1 MTFGLHKRRDFKDDL
16 FNFLFRDP
24 VFSPNVSRP
33 EVRVIAL
40 PYDSDSRRLWVRIGR
55 WLKIL
60 IKVPEKHLVVQRIY
74 AYILQISIERS
85 DNGVKSTILPMSL

>member
-24 VFSPNVSRP
+24 VFFPNVSRP

-40 PYDSDSRRLWVRIGR
+40 PYDSDCRHLWVRIGR

-60 IKVPEKHLVVQRIY
+60 IKVPEKLLVVQRIY
-74 AYILQISIERS
+74 AYILYLIIEPL
-85 DNGVKSTILPMSL
+85 DDGVKSTKLDKA